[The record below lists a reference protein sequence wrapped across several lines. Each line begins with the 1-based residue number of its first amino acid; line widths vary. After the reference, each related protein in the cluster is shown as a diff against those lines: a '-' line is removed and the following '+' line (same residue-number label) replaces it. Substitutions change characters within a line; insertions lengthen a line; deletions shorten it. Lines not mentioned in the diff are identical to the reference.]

1 MSAHPEAPSLPSGA
15 TIAYRR
21 AAAAVRRNATTI
33 VVGVIIALLVIPPV
47 VTVVLSSF
55 TEGISVWHGTRTL
68 DNYRT
73 VLGEARNFDLISNSI
88 LFAAGSAVVAVTFA
102 TVVAFLVERTNVPF
116 RSLVYLTAIVS
127 LGVPVVVQVMG
138 WLLILGPEAGLVNS
152 LLRDHVSSGVQVNVY
167 SMYAMIF
174 VQATI
179 AFPAMLLLIAPA
191 FRLADPGLEQAAA
204 VSGAARLRV
213 LWSITLPLVRP
224 SLLAALLLGFIV
236 GLESC
241 EVPALIGT
249 PADIGTIAT
258 AIYTRVNDTVAPDF
272 GAAGAFST
280 LLMLFT
286 LVGLWGYQRV
296 TARAHRF
303 ASVTGKGYRPD
314 KLDLRGLRWP
324 CALITLLVP
333 LTVLAPILILFWASF
348 LRFYMTPTIGR
359 ISETTLSNYRL
370 VLSDP
375 SFTNAVKN
383 TAILGVG
390 SAICVMVLSVVAAWT
405 LIRRRTPLSRSID
418 QLGSLPLVIPGI
430 VLSLAMLQV
439 FISAPIPLYNTIWL
453 ILLAFI
459 IHYLPY
465 GLRYGHAGLI
475 SIHNELEEAA
485 DVSGAGRLRVFRT
498 IVMPLL
504 VPTLIAGGLF
514 VFMASVR
521 QLSVVIFLSGPNLN
535 VVSSWIWYIWNNGA
549 ITNAAA
555 ASMVI
560 IVPVLIL
567 AVLFY
572 RLTGVS
578 RGGRGIGLG

>member
-15 TIAYRR
+15 TIAFRR
-21 AAAAVRRNATTI
+21 AAAIARRNATTI
-33 VVGVIIALLVIPPV
+33 VVGAIIALLVIPPV

-73 VLGEARNFDLISNSI
+73 VLGEARNFDLIANSI
-88 LFAAGSAVVAVTFA
+88 IFAAGSAVLAVSFA
-102 TVVAFLVERTNVPF
+102 TVVAFLIERTNAPF
-116 RSLVYLTAIVS
+116 RAMVYLTAIVS
-127 LGVPVVVQVMG
+127 LAVPVVVQVMG

-152 LLRDHVSSGVQVNVY
+152 LLRDHVPGGVQVNIY

-204 VSGAARLRV
+204 VSGATRPRV

-236 GLESC
+236 GLESF

-249 PADIGTIAT
+249 PADVGTIAT

-286 LVGLWGYQRV
+286 LVGLWGYQRA
-296 TARAHRF
+296 TGRAHRF

-314 KLDLRGLRWP
+314 KLDLRGFRWP
-324 CALITLLVP
+324 CALVTLLVP
-333 LTVLAPILILFWASF
+333 LTVLAPILILCWASF
-348 LRFYMTPTIGR
+348 LKFYIPPSIDHV
-359 ISETTLSNYRL
+359 SETTLSNYRG

-375 SFTNAVKN
+375 SFTSAVKN

-390 SAICVMVLSVVAAWT
+390 AALCVMLLSVVAAWT
-405 LIRRRTPLSRSID
+405 LIRRRNPLSRSID

-453 ILLAFI
+453 ILIAFV
-459 IHYLPY
+459 IHYLP

-485 DVSGAGRLRVFRT
+485 DVAGAGRLRVFRT

-504 VPTLIAGGLF
+504 TPTLLAGGLF

-560 IVPVLIL
+560 IVPVVIV
-567 AVLFY
+567 ACLFY
-572 RLTGVS
+572 RLSGVS

>member
-236 GLESC
+236 GLESF

-405 LIRRRTPLSRSID
+405 LIRRRPPLSRSID
-418 QLGSLPLVIPGI
+418 QLGSQPLVIPGI